1 MEPQRNSAQG
11 AYVLLT
17 AAHNEEK
24 NISKT
29 LASIA
34 QQTILPVLWVI
45 VSDNSTDGTDA
56 LVQEFAAQ
64 HPFVRLAR
72 VSRPHGHS
80 FAAKIL
86 ALREGY
92 KHLGETAY
100 QFIGNLD
107 ADISLDPSYFQE
119 LLERMHATPSLGIA
133 SGSVYEEM
141 NDQFQPRP
149 HNRTFSVPHAAQLVR
164 RECYE
169 QIGGYAIL
177 EFGGEDTHATI
188 SARMK
193 GWLAESFA
201 DLKIY
206 HQRHSG
212 QISGRLRCAFRAGKM
227 DYDLGY
233 DFLFETFKS
242 FRRMLEQP
250 FLLGGTARWLGFL
263 SPYLRGADR
272 AVGPEFAAFVRTEQ
286 RKRLWSPFSVH
297 KNHTS
302 NSNGGLL

>member
-1 MEPQRNSAQG
+1 MKPQQNVAHNT
-11 AYVLLT
+11 YVLLT

-24 NISKT
+24 TISKT
-29 LASIA
+29 LASVA
-34 QQTILPVLWVI
+34 QQTILPAVWVI
-45 VSDNSTDGTDA
+45 VSDNSTDRTDA

-64 HPFVRLAR
+64 HPFVRFVR
-72 VSRPHGHS
+72 VTRAPGHS

-92 KHLGETAY
+92 KHLGDTTY
-100 QFIGNLD
+100 KFIGNLD
-107 ADISLDPSYFQE
+107 ADISLEPSYFQA
-119 LLERMHATPSLGIA
+119 LLERLQATPSLGIA
-133 SGSVYEEM
+133 SGSIYEEM
-141 NDQFQPRP
+141 NGQFQPRL

-193 GWLAESFA
+193 GYQAESFS
-201 DLKIY
+201 DLKIF

-212 QISGRLRCAFRAGKM
+212 QISGRLRSAFRAGKM
-227 DYDLGY
+227 DYHLGY
-233 DFLFETFKS
+233 DFVFETFKS
-242 FRRMLEQP
+242 FRRMLEPP
-250 FLLGGTARWLGFL
+250 FLLGGTARWLGYL
-263 SPYLRGADR
+263 SPYLRGTDR
-272 AVGPEFAAFVRTEQ
+272 AVGPEFTAFVRAEQ
-286 RKRLWSPFSVH
+286 RKRLWLPFSVH

-302 NSNGGLL
+302 NPNSGLL